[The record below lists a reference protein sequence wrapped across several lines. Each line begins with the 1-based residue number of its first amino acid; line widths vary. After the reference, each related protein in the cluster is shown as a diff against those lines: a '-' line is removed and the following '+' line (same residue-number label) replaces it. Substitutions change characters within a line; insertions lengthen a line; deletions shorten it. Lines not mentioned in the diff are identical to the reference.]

1 MANETMKLRRTSSDV
16 QVGTAGTGV
25 TVVEKASGVFR
36 VTEITIPATTL
47 ITTTNASLASG
58 LLLYTLPAGI
68 VNIVGCAM
76 HVSLTGSTNIV
87 ADTPE
92 VALGTVIGSG
102 AIATLGASVATMED
116 VFGPIVI
123 SGAIPANGTGGAL
136 RQSGSPGIST
146 TTAANFNGKIF
157 VGTDTRTIYLNIADG
172 WAGVGTVT
180 AAGTV
185 WLTWI
190 AL

>member
-25 TVVEKASGVFR
+25 SVVEKASGVFR

-47 ITTTNASLASG
+47 ITTTAAAKGDG
-58 LLLYTLPAGI
+58 LLLYTLPAGTI
-68 VNIVGCAM
+68 DLQKCAM
-76 HVSLTGSTNIV
+76 HVYLTGSTNIV

-92 VALGTVIGSG
+92 VALGTTKATG
-102 AIATLGASVATMED
+102 AIATLGASDATMEN
-116 VFGPIVI
+116 VFGPHVI

-136 RQSGSPGIST
+136 NLSGGAG
-146 TTAANFNGKIF
+146 TTANNAFGKLF
-157 VGTDTRTIYLNIADG
+157 VGTDTRTIYLNIADTF
-172 WAGVGTVT
+172 AGVGTVT
-180 AAGTV
+180 AEGKV
-185 WLTWI
+185 YLTWI